1 MTRETCRSKI
11 LQNIE
16 IIKDKKWTNGHFEH
30 KIAFF
35 SHCCSKRLFIQIF
48 EKYFPLNLLDID
60 TSGQEV
66 GGDQDSGGAGPKLPH
81 SGVNILQIIKDLG
94 LTIFI
99 SFKRKFSTHI
109 LTKYSPLRAG

>member
-16 IIKDKKWTNGHFEH
+16 IIKDQKWTNGHFEH

-35 SHCCSKRLFIQIF
+35 SHLFSAAQNAYLSKFLK
-48 EKYFPLNLLDID
+48 KYFPLNLLDID

-81 SGVNILQIIKDLG
+81 SGVNILQIINNSRFRLIFPFHC
-94 LTIFI
+94 TIFP
-99 SFKRKFSTHI
+99 SAS
-109 LTKYSPLRAG
+109 